1 MVPLVKFLCLGKKSY
16 EQKRRGRYFAQNQFF
31 LRYCCITKMAIT
43 TTNCLEYLLEL
54 EGKLEFVWD
63 NIFSEL

>member
-1 MVPLVKFLCLGKKSY
+1 MVHLVKFLCLGKKRY
-16 EQKRRGRYFAQNQFF
+16 EQKRSGWYFAQNQF
-31 LRYCCITKMAIT
+31 
-43 TTNCLEYLLEL
+43 LEYLLEL

>member
-1 MVPLVKFLCLGKKSY
+1 
-16 EQKRRGRYFAQNQFF
+16 
-31 LRYCCITKMAIT
+31 MAIT
-43 TTNCLEYLLEL
+43 TTDCLEYLLEL